1 MCYDETENM
10 GAEEISDNTESSTR
24 ELIRRFVGGGVRD
37 EHELD
42 HLFRVLSKRLHPDLA
57 GGNGSRFIRLREMYE
72 QAKRELRARTI
83 AVRTGDFTEDPSS
96 AASDLF
102 QRVYRSSFNGSHP
115 RSAGASQNFDPYFI
129 VEEAGF
135 GRDLD
140 ARGCLYLS
148 LRRFY
153 SLGLH
158 NYRIRSMKG
167 LKSRNAKVM
176 RSIFH
181 WSYIYDPAFPPIFA
195 AYTRQHLQF
204 LSTTWEVKNYNYARR
219 LYSDGISGFFNYQ
232 YSGRRGTA
240 EVAADKLSL
249 SERILLRCVEEDH
262 PLVSLSKWFADELR
276 KKPAFLAR

>member
-1 MCYDETENM
+1 
-10 GAEEISDNTESSTR
+10 
-24 ELIRRFVGGGVRD
+24 
-37 EHELD
+37 
-42 HLFRVLSKRLHPDLA
+42 
-57 GGNGSRFIRLREMYE
+57 MYE
-72 QAKRELRARTI
+72 SAKRNLRARTI
-83 AVRTGDFTEDPSS
+83 AVRTGDIAEG
-96 AASDLF
+96 AA
-102 QRVYRSSFNGSHP
+102 H
-115 RSAGASQNFDPYFI
+115 GASEQFRNVQPGTYNGHTNRHASASQPFDPYFI

-135 GRDLD
+135 TRDLD

-167 LKSRNAKVM
+167 LKNRNAKVM

-181 WSYIYDPAFPPIFA
+181 WSYVYDPAFPPIFA
-195 AYTRQHLQF
+195 AYTRRHLQY

-240 EVAADKLSL
+240 EVAADKFSL
-249 SERILLRCVEEDH
+249 AEKILLRCVGEEH
-262 PLVSLSKWFADELR
+262 PLVSLSTWFAAELQ
-276 KKPAFLAR
+276 KKPAFLEL

>member
-1 MCYDETENM
+1 ME
-10 GAEEISDNTESSTR
+10 GAEISDNAEPSTK
-24 ELIRRFVGGGVRD
+24 ELIRRFVGGSVRD
-37 EHELD
+37 ERELD
-42 HLFRVLSKRLHPDLA
+42 HFFRVLSKRLHPDLA
-57 GGNGSRFIRLREMYE
+57 GGDGSRFIRLRELYE
-72 QAKRELRARTI
+72 RAKRDLRARTI
-83 AVRTGDFTEDPSS
+83 AMRTGENTHENNS
-96 AASDLF
+96 
-102 QRVYRSSFNGSHP
+102 
-115 RSAGASQNFDPYFI
+115 ASQPFDPYFI

-135 GRDLD
+135 SRDLE

-181 WSYIYDPAFPPIFA
+181 WSYVYDPEFPPIFA
-195 AYTRQHLQF
+195 AYTRRHLQF

-240 EVAADKLSL
+240 EVAADKFSL
-249 SERILLRCVEEDH
+249 AEKILLRCVGEEH
-262 PLVSLSKWFADELR
+262 PLVSLSKWFAAELR
-276 KKPAFLAR
+276 KKPVFLDS